1 MADSP
6 FDDIKAMSFETALK
20 ELEGIVGK
28 LESGQAPLAESIAI
42 YERGEALK
50 AHCEALLKA
59 AEMRIEK
66 ITLRGGQ
73 PVGTE
78 PLDPQSRRVR
88 THPSRSGARSA
99 RPDPQPRPRPRR
111 HPARHRGSE
120 RHRRQQAPSAGGHD

>member
-1 MADSP
+1 MADSIA
-6 FDDIKAMSFETALK
+6 DDVKTMSFETALV
-20 ELEGIVGK
+20 ELEGIVKK

-73 PVGTE
+73 PTGTE
-78 PLDPQSRRVR
+78 PLDPQ
-88 THPSRSGARSA
+88 
-99 RPDPQPRPRPRR
+99 
-111 HPARHRGSE
+111 
-120 RHRRQQAPSAGGHD
+120 

>member
-6 FDDIKAMSFETALK
+6 ADDIKDMSFEVET
-20 ELEGIVGK
+20 IVGK

-50 AHCEALLKA
+50 AHCETLLKA

-66 ITLRGGQ
+66 ITLRSGQ

-78 PLDPQSRRVR
+78 PLDPQ
-88 THPSRSGARSA
+88 
-99 RPDPQPRPRPRR
+99 
-111 HPARHRGSE
+111 
-120 RHRRQQAPSAGGHD
+120 